1 MKFNPIKN
9 ELYTDSGEL
18 LKKLHCPYRMA
29 WEDMERT
36 NAQNKKCSQCQQIII
51 DTAYLTDEEVKQRLR
66 AQPTTCLKIDY
77 RQTNLSHSPQKTM
90 TKEHERR
97 EIMNSIKKL
106 FKK

>member
-36 NAQNKKCSQCQQIII
+36 NAQNKKCGQCQQIII
-51 DTAYLTDEEVKQRLR
+51 DTAYLTDEEVKQKLSE
-66 AQPTTCLKIDY
+66 QPATCLKIDY
-77 RQTNLSHSPQKTM
+77 KQANLHITF
-90 TKEHERR
+90 
-97 EIMNSIKKL
+97 NSNESI
-106 FKK
+106 

>member
-36 NAQNKKCSQCQQIII
+36 NAQNKK
-51 DTAYLTDEEVKQRLR
+51 
-66 AQPTTCLKIDY
+66 
-77 RQTNLSHSPQKTM
+77 
-90 TKEHERR
+90 
-97 EIMNSIKKL
+97 
-106 FKK
+106 